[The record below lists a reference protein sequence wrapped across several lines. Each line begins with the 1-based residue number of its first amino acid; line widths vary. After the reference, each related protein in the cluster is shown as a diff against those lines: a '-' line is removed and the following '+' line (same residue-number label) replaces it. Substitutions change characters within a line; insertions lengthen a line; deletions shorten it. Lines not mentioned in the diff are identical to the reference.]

1 MSQNNSKSF
10 KSFDKFIKKRINEKL
25 QITKKLNDLDFNHKF
40 EKITQSLK
48 AETLPV
54 ENERLN
60 KQVAILIEENKYLN
74 NRLDWLL

>member
-25 QITKKLNDLDFNHKF
+25 QITKKLNDLDFNNKF

-48 AETLPV
+48 AETLPI